1 MSVPDPLSRR
11 QFMLRSALAGS
22 ALALGARAAAA
33 AEQKERFQIIG
44 FTKAFQDVGFEQT
57 AKVVAEI
64 GWTGIECPV
73 RAKGQV
79 LPERV
84 EEDLPRLHEALQKG
98 GIDLTLITTDV
109 HRVDALAERV
119 LRAAA
124 KLGVRRYRLGAVHYD
139 LKKPIPPQLANYK
152 AELRDL
158 AALNK
163 EVGITGGLQNHSGA
177 EYIGA
182 PVWDIYELVHDI
194 DPEHLGCCFDICHA
208 TIEGGLCWPVHARL
222 MEPFFTCA
230 YVKDFLWKKTAKGWD
245 AEMCPLGEGMVHA
258 AYFDW
263 LKTTSYSGP
272 VSHHIEFQSGAG
284 PEEVR
289 KMAED
294 CARLRSLL
302 A

>member
-1 MSVPDPLSRR
+1 MSAHS
-11 QFMLRSALAGS
+11 
-22 ALALGARAAAA
+22 AAAA
-33 AEQKERFQIIG
+33 DAKDRFKIIG
-44 FTKAFQDVGFEQT
+44 FTKPFQDIGFEQT

-84 EEDLPRLHEALQKG
+84 EEDLPRLHEALQKNG
-98 GIDLTLITTDV
+98 LDLTLATTDI
-109 HRVDALAERV
+109 HSVDPLNERV
-119 LRAAA
+119 LRTAA
-124 KLGVRRYRLGAVHYD
+124 KLGVRRYRLGPVHYD

-152 AELRDL
+152 AQLRDL

-163 EVGITGGLQNHSGA
+163 DLGVAGGLQNHSGGD
-177 EYIGA
+177 YIGA

-222 MEPFFTCA
+222 MEPFFVVP
-230 YVKDFLWKKTAKGWD
+230 YVKDFYWKKTETGWV
-245 AEMCPLGEGMVHA
+245 EQVCPLGEGMVHA
-258 AYFDW
+258 AAYFAW
-263 LKTTSYSGP
+263 LKSTSYSGP
-272 VSHHIEFQSGAG
+272 ISHHIEFQTGAG

-289 KMAED
+289 KMRED
-294 CARLRSLL
+294 CGRVKALL